1 MYQTKTYKGAFGWK
15 SETVI
20 DLTDDIRICI
30 LTMKRSSGGI
40 LTSAI
45 GGVKCPRTGYYMITA
60 FKDYSKKI
68 ILMQGKATKNAIMW
82 QQQQALAD
90 LDDIVADAKQFY
102 KIPVDSP
109 ELV

>member
-1 MYQTKTYKGAFGWK
+1 MYQTRTYKGAFGWK

-40 LTSAI
+40 LTSAT
-45 GGVKCPRTGYYMITA
+45 GGVKCPRTGFYMMTVLQ
-60 FKDYSKKI
+60 DYAKQI
-68 ILMQGKATKNAIMW
+68 ILTQGKATQKVIAD
-82 QQQQALAD
+82 QQQEALAQI
-90 LDDIVADAKQFY
+90 DDIVADAKQFY
-102 KIPVDSP
+102 KIPVDIP